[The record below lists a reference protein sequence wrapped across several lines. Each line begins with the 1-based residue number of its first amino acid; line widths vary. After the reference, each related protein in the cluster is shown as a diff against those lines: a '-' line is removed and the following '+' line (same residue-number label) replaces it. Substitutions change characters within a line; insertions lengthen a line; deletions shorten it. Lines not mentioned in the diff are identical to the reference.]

1 MPKPP
6 VILDTNV
13 FVAAGFK
20 PTGSSAAIIDAV
32 RNRRLPMAWSEATRA
47 ETQNVLRRIPPLRW
61 ERFSDVFDLAWEYR
75 GTIDLTPFELI
86 ADPQDRKFAALA
98 AATGGILVSSDGHFL
113 SCRDKLPIPVF
124 TPREFSERMAFGPA

>member
-1 MPKPP
+1 MPAQP

-20 PTGSSAAIIDAV
+20 PAGSSAAIIDAV

-47 ETQNVLRRIPPLRW
+47 ETQSVLRRIPPLGW
-61 ERFSDVFDLAWEYR
+61 ERFSDLFDPAGEYC
-75 GTIDLTPFELI
+75 GAIDLTPFEMV

-113 SCRDKLPIPVF
+113 SCRDELPIPVF
-124 TPREFSERMAFGPA
+124 TPREFAEHMALGPA

>member
-1 MPKPP
+1 MRSEP

-32 RNRRLPMAWSEATRA
+32 RNRHLPMAWSEATRA
-47 ETQNVLRRIPPLRW
+47 ETQSVLRRIPPLGW
-61 ERFSDVFDLAWEYR
+61 ERFSDVFDPAGEFR
-75 GTIDLTPFELI
+75 GAIDLTPFDLI

-113 SCRDKLPIPVF
+113 SCRDELPIPVF
-124 TPREFSERMAFGPA
+124 TPREFAGRMAFGPA